1 MFVFLVLLKVVFPF
15 NRLQLEEVMQAH
27 LEHLPNEMI
36 LAIKSLLAK
45 GRNWILWK
53 TKMTCQILRWVLLK
67 NGLMS
72 QMCACF
78 VMMGWRV
85 ITNYCGKAPFHCHIS
100 PFGGFKLMLMV
111 IKKFV
116 WSFGSAVMAIW
127 LGWLMQLRWRLHAIL
142 SCVQG
147 IGEWLLSNP
156 QPRWICVEG
165 DS

>member
-111 IKKFV
+111 IKEIM
-116 WSFGSAVMAIW
+116 WRFGSAVMFGYLVGVANAVAMEAACDPFMCP
-127 LGWLMQLRWRLHAIL
+127 GNQRMT
-142 SCVQG
+142 SVKP
-147 IGEWLLSNP
+147 ST
-156 QPRWICVEG
+156 
-165 DS
+165 